1 MNIDLKHG
9 FLWQR
14 CTVFTESEKAITKE
28 SCQDMF
34 CELYV
39 TDEGSQNVTPKYT
52 SVI

>member
-1 MNIDLKHG
+1 MNIDLKHS

-14 CTVFTESEKAITKE
+14 YTVSTESEKAITKE
-28 SCQDMF
+28 SFQDMF

-39 TDEGSQNVTPKYT
+39 TDEGSQNVTPKYA